1 MKRFSYEAR
10 DKATG
15 KIVKSEVQAETEHA
29 AGRLLME
36 QGFIPVKDLKEVNED
51 GFLGKITGRISS
63 KDKIVFT
70 RQFST
75 LISAGLPLAQSLHT
89 VSEQTQKVEFD

>member
-51 GFLGKITGRISS
+51 GFRGKIT
-63 KDKIVFT
+63 D
-70 RQFST
+70 
-75 LISAGLPLAQSLHT
+75 
-89 VSEQTQKVEFD
+89 EFFEK